1 MRNHRGLVV
10 AAALFSLLLL
20 AGCTTSDWRFVRTRP
35 ADRLTTNV
43 TVRTEPS
50 DAEVSLNGNYLGE
63 SPIRVPVM
71 YPVEIK
77 VYERRV
83 AVPFP
88 KVESRDLKTYVFN
101 VFTFTAYK
109 TGYHEGSAEVT
120 LRGNEEREI
129 TIKLKRKSR

>member
-1 MRNHRGLVV
+1 MRTHQLLVV
-10 AAALFSLLLL
+10 AAALLFLMSV
-20 AGCTTSDWRFVRTRP
+20 AGCTTSDWKFVRTRP

-43 TVRTEPS
+43 TVRTDPPG
-50 DAEVSLNGNYLGE
+50 AEVSLNGDYLGE

-101 VFTFTAYK
+101 VFTFTAYR
-109 TGYHEGSAEVT
+109 TGYHEGRAEVT

-129 TIKLKRKSR
+129 TIKLKPKSR